1 MWKGA
6 FVCLLQGQG
15 KPSNEVALQV
25 YERLAET
32 RGVVTRFRGKEM
44 GYCGCLCGTIGTEH
58 DVSRFLLELKVV
70 RRNNQDGPYTREN
83 PNDRADLESNVEDEV
98 RTNLHTE
105 HVTKSNIAAR
115 VPSRNYPDALASVR
129 R

>member
-1 MWKGA
+1 MSQIIFIRRVLPRNMWKGA

-32 RGVVTRFRGKEM
+32 RGVVTRFRGKET

-58 DVSRFLLELKVV
+58 DVSRFLLELKGVL
-70 RRNNQDGPYTREN
+70 D
-83 PNDRADLESNVEDEV
+83 DIHSA
-98 RTNLHTE
+98 
-105 HVTKSNIAAR
+105 KAAANR
-115 VPSRNYPDALASVR
+115 VSSGEEK
-129 R
+129 